1 MNKKIIRNFS
11 NINFLALMKEKK
23 WLVAFLLLFVFSS
36 ISFAFPFSSS
46 DKWMNIEFEKDSFK
60 TNALMNDLYFPEY
73 KKNGKIKFL
82 EDGKSL
88 NIGYLIDVNVESL
101 DITKI
106 PKKYLIS
113 KELII
118 NGQKITQLPTSSVTF
133 DISINF
139 VLLDKDGFE
148 IDSVKTQ
155 MIWIQSGSNGKP
167 NKQILQGKVG
177 NLTKEKVKK
186 VAKVKSQITFEKCV
200 TCN

>member
-1 MNKKIIRNFS
+1 M
-11 NINFLALMKEKK
+11 NINFPDLIKEKK
-23 WLVAFLLLFVFSS
+23 SVVAFLLLFVFSS
-36 ISFAFPFSSS
+36 ISFALPFSSS
-46 DKWMNIEFEKDSFK
+46 DKWMNIEFEQDSFT
-60 TNALMNDLYFPEY
+60 TNALMNDLYFPNY
-73 KKNGKIKFL
+73 NKNGKIKFL
-82 EDGKSL
+82 EDGKSF

-118 NGQKITQLPTSSVTF
+118 NGKKITELPTSLVTF
-133 DISINF
+133 EISIVF

-155 MIWIQSGSNGKP
+155 KIWIQSGRDGKP